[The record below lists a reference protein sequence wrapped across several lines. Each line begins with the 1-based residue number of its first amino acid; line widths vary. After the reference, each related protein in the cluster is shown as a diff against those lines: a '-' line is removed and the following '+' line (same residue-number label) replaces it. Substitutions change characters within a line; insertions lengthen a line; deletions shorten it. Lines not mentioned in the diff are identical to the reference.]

1 MKTVRTSTTSAAF
14 TQTTLLGRHS
24 VIANAFIERCSR
36 GEGGP
41 WMHQADAPLD
51 LSRRDVRRPSVEMV
65 TKSERALL
73 EERTSAAPG
82 VPSEVGPIPRASTN
96 TPIPPAPGVG
106 RAGFLV
112 TQAMALFDSNRSAA
126 WGCLRDA
133 STLLQRVPDSSKFTS
148 LASYDTPRGGL
159 AAWQA
164 KRLMSYVESNLGTK
178 MMIRDL
184 AEFVCLSP
192 SHLSRAFKQQL
203 GCTPMAYVAA
213 RRIERAKVMIT
224 STREDLSRIALA
236 CGFADQPHMNKRFR
250 AIVGMSPGRWRRLS
264 RVCPAERSELADAC
278 IT

>member
-24 VIANAFIERCSR
+24 VVASAFIERCSR
-36 GEGGP
+36 SEGRP

-51 LSRRDVRRPSVEMV
+51 LSHRDVRRPDVEMV

-82 VPSEVGPIPRASTN
+82 VPSKVGSIPRARTN
-96 TPIPPAPGVG
+96 TPMPFAPGVG

-133 STLLQRVPDSSKFTS
+133 STLLRRVPDSSKFS
-148 LASYDTPRGGL
+148 SPASYDTPRGGL
-159 AAWQA
+159 APWQA

-192 SHLSRAFKQQL
+192 GHLSRAFKQQL
-203 GCTPMAYVAA
+203 GCTPMTYVAA
-213 RRIERAKVMIT
+213 RRIERAKIMIT
-224 STREDLSRIALA
+224 STREDLSRIA
-236 CGFADQPHMNKRFR
+236 
-250 AIVGMSPGRWRRLS
+250 
-264 RVCPAERSELADAC
+264 
-278 IT
+278 